1 MTYTFKIK
9 DKVYKIDI
17 EKEKDQTVVQIDE
30 KDIPVEFQ
38 KIDDNLYSIILEGKS
53 LTIGVLRNGKKL
65 QIFMDGDLFEI
76 EAISERDQRKS
87 PQELSGVQELKS
99 PMPSR
104 IVKILKEVGDAVEVD
119 EGVIVL
125 EAMKMESELKSPIEG
140 KVTDILVNEGDA
152 VEAGISLLIVSSE

>member
-9 DKVYKIDI
+9 DKVYTINI
-17 EKEKDQTVVQIDE
+17 EKEKDQTVVQINE

-38 KIDDNLYSIILEGKS
+38 KIDDNLYSIIIEGKS
-53 LTIGVLRNGKKL
+53 LTIGVLRKGNKL

-104 IVKILKEVGDAVEVD
+104 VVKILKEVGDDVEVD

-125 EAMKMESELKSPIEG
+125 EAMKMESELKSPIQG

-152 VEAGISLLIVSSE
+152 VEAEVSLLIVSSE

>member
-9 DKVYKIDI
+9 DKVYTINI
-17 EKEKDQTVVQIDE
+17 EKEKDQTVVQIGE

-38 KIDDNLYSIILEGKS
+38 KIDDNLYSIIIEGKS
-53 LTIGVLRNGKKL
+53 LTIGVLRNGNKL

-104 IVKILKEVGDAVEVD
+104 IVKILKEVGDAVEVE
-119 EGVIVL
+119 EGIIVL
-125 EAMKMESELKSPIEG
+125 EAMKMESELKSPIKG

>member
-9 DKVYKIDI
+9 DKVYTINI

-38 KIDDNLYSIILEGKS
+38 KIDDNLYSIIIEGKS
-53 LTIGVLRNGKKL
+53 LTIGVLRNGNKL

-104 IVKILKEVGDAVEVD
+104 VVKILKEVGDDVEVD

-125 EAMKMESELKSPIEG
+125 EAMKMESELKSPIQG

-152 VEAGISLLIVSSE
+152 VEAEVSLLIVSSE